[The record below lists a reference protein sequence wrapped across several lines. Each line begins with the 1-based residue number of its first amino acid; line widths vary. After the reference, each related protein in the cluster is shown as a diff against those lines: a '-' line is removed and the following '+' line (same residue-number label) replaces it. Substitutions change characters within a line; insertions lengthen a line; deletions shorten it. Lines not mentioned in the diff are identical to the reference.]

1 MHEPTP
7 KDSGHED
14 RLDRV
19 LGLLCAVP
27 LALIVAITFADV
39 FARYLFA
46 SPIRGSVEMIEF
58 AMALVIFTAMPLV
71 TRHRGHVTVS
81 LIDGVL
87 RGRAILVRRLACDG
101 LSALALGLVAWRL
114 ALHGADDFEAG
125 TRTIVLEWLQA
136 PLTWAM
142 AVLAGVSAL
151 ILLAQMAARLRDP
164 RGARGA
170 QGAAPTGARP

>member
-1 MHEPTP
+1 MHEPSPPSRT
-7 KDSGHED
+7 DED
-14 RLDRV
+14 RLDRA
-19 LGLLCAVP
+19 LGLLSAIP
-27 LALIVAITFADV
+27 LALIVVITFADV

-46 SPIRGSVEMIEF
+46 SPIRGSVEMVEF

-81 LIDGVL
+81 LIDNLL
-87 RGRAILVRRLACDG
+87 RGRAIAVRRLVCDA
-101 LSALALGLVAWRL
+101 LSALALGLMAWRL

-151 ILLAQMAARLRDP
+151 LLVAQIAATLRSGLSAD
-164 RGARGA
+164 
-170 QGAAPTGARP
+170 ARP

>member
-1 MHEPTP
+1 MEQPSTAA
-7 KDSGHED
+7 SGTED
-14 RLDRV
+14 RLDRA
-19 LGLLCAVP
+19 LGLLSAVP
-27 LALIVAITFADV
+27 LALIVVITFADV
-39 FARYLFA
+39 FARYLFS

-87 RGRAILVRRLACDG
+87 RGRAVAIRRLVCDG
-101 LSALALGLVAWRL
+101 LSALALGLMAWRL

-142 AVLAGVSAL
+142 ALLAAVSAL
-151 ILLAQMAARLRDP
+151 ILLLQIAGQL
-164 RGARGA
+164 GARGP
-170 QGAAPTGARP
+170 GTLR